1 MKLENQCCNLE
12 QAKELRELGVKQDS
26 LFYHF
31 PDPNTEYVKNRYK
44 LKDYDV
50 LYGNHHFP
58 KDVKNLRASAL
69 AGDLKN
75 TFSAFTVAELSV
87 MLGDNF
93 PSWSFKHKGKTKWI
107 ATIQIKKEKRDKK
120 TVLTEP
126 AFDRY
131 EETQAQALATLLIAT
146 IKVKYIKVSAINK
159 RLK

>member
-1 MKLENQCCNLE
+1 
-12 QAKELRELGVKQDS
+12 
-26 LFYHF
+26 
-31 PDPNTEYVKNRYK
+31 
-44 LKDYDV
+44 
-50 LYGNHHFP
+50 
-58 KDVKNLRASAL
+58 
-69 AGDLKN
+69 
-75 TFSAFTVAELSV
+75 